1 MICPFLTNEI
11 RENPST
17 DLPLLVDQVV
27 ASQDEVDLRDL
38 LSQPHVVVGLHVS
51 EGDHILAS

>member
-1 MICPFLTNEI
+1 MICPFLTNGI

-27 ASQDEVDLRDL
+27 AAQDEVDLRDL

-51 EGDHILAS
+51 EGYHVFAA